1 MFNITTRRLKN
12 IAIIS
17 LISGSLLVSG
27 QVKAD
32 HDSNLLLLAAPVI
45 LYSMLHRDHS
55 YTRHTRITSK
65 NYNGHRN
72 HRNHRDDHYKPRRHS
87 HSSGR
92 YSSNKHSDR
101 RGRH

>member
-32 HDSNLLLLAAPVI
+32 HDRDLLLLAAPVI

-55 YTRHTRITSK
+55 YTRHTRITRKHHS
-65 NYNGHRN
+65 GHRN
-72 HRNHRDDHYKPRRHS
+72 NHRDHYKPRKHS